1 MTEKANIK
9 EIPEPINITISVDED
24 NQVIAEAIDKLSA
37 GIPTSSGV
45 ESLIQDQNLILSGL
59 VDIAKIP
66 PQTDYIPYF
75 IALTSIVI
83 SLLALY
89 LSHFHKSS
97 KSVLCLNSRL
107 FGCVGKTTT
116 RELSYTYSNTGNQE
130 LFVKDISLLRG
141 QSPLGSL
148 NHNSSFL
155 VIPSNLVEPFVIKPG
170 EIKTFMLSH
179 NFQYDVGPDYDEVIN
194 KYILV
199 SLEVISVDG
208 SRYQVVHDISELG
221 PTGPDLKDKIW
232 HGVPLGN
239 SI

>member
-1 MTEKANIK
+1 MTVKANIK
-9 EIPEPINITISVDED
+9 ETPEPINVTISVDED
-24 NQVIAEAIDKLSA
+24 NQVIVEAINKLSE
-37 GIPTSSGV
+37 GTPTSSGV

-59 VDIAKIP
+59 VEIAKVP
-66 PQTDYIPYF
+66 PQPDYIPYY
-75 IALTSIVI
+75 IAIASIAI

-89 LSHFHKSS
+89 LSHWHKSS

-107 FGCVGKTTT
+107 FGCEGKKTT

-141 QSPLGSL
+141 QSPLGHL
-148 NHNSSFL
+148 KHDSSFL

-179 NFQYDVGPDYDEVIN
+179 DLQYDVGLDYDEVLN

-232 HGVPLGN
+232 RGVPLGN